1 MDNNILNYDMQNN
14 NIIISHAKD
23 IYLYDTNDNKYID
36 TRFGSGTLI
45 LGHADEELIEYIK
58 NNLNKGTIYSMLSK
72 PTLEYSIILKKI
84 LNWYSKFILCST
96 GSEAVM
102 RAFRIARSYSKK
114 NKIVMFTGF
123 WHGSYDNV
131 LFDNS
136 KIDISLKS
144 SGILDDLKNNAVIVE
159 NDDSCFEIIE
169 KNKNDIAMIFI
180 EPLQH
185 LLPKDNKKL
194 LLKLR
199 EYCTKNKIILCFDE
213 IVTGFRL
220 SVGGAQK
227 YFDIYS
233 DMACYGK
240 ISGGGFPIGI
250 VGVNKDIEE
259 HIQNV
264 NPKIFLGGTFSGN
277 PITSLA
283 GKFVLNKL
291 YDSKNKYIEIN
302 NLTEKLCN
310 EVNNFCEQENIPVR
324 LYFFGSIYRFIFTDK
339 KIYLLKERKLELSN
353 ELQNIFFSILKE
365 NKVIVGYNPS
375 CFMSLK
381 NSETDVVLLIEK
393 IKVSLNTLKTNYL
406 IIKNN

>member
-1 MDNNILNYDMQNN
+1 MNNYLLNYDLQNN
-14 NIIISHAKD
+14 SIIISYAKD
-23 IYLYDTNDNKYID
+23 IYLYDSNENKYID

-58 NNLNKGTIYSMLSK
+58 NNLHKGTIYSMLSN
-72 PTLEYSIILKKI
+72 PTLEYSLILKKI

-102 RAFRIARSYSKK
+102 RTFRIARSYSKK
-114 NKIVMFTGF
+114 TKIVMFTGF

-136 KIDISLKS
+136 NIDINLKS
-144 SGILDDLKNNAVIVE
+144 SGILDDLKNNVIIVE
-159 NDDSCFEIIE
+159 NDESCFEIIE

-185 LLPKDNKKL
+185 LLPKDNKTL

-199 EYCTKNKIILCFDE
+199 EYCTENKIILCFDE

-250 VGVNKDIEE
+250 VAVNKDIEK
-259 HIQNV
+259 HIENQ

-291 YDSKNKYIEIN
+291 YENQNKYIEIN
-302 NLTEKLCN
+302 NLTKKLCN
-310 EVNNFCEQENIPVR
+310 ELNNFCEIEKIPIR
-324 LYFFGSIYRFIFTDK
+324 LYFLGSIYRFIFTDK
-339 KIYLLKERKLELSN
+339 KIYLLKERKLELSS
-353 ELQNIFFSILKE
+353 ELQNIFFNILKE

-375 CFMSLK
+375 CFMSFK
-381 NSETDVVLLIEK
+381 NSEKNVIILIKK
-393 IKVSLNTLKTNYL
+393 IKISLNTFKKNYL
-406 IIKNN
+406 II